1 MMTRCL
7 LSGCLAVV
15 LGVASGAAN
24 AQTMNL
30 GTLPILPALPL
41 TGSVSDPVGAINDT
55 LNFSFPT
62 GASFDS
68 AGMANFPVKLGSIN
82 LYDIAGLS
90 ATLYNGFN
98 ESGGVIGSLNTI
110 TPGVLQG
117 SGSLTPG
124 NYSFLVTGTA
134 SGSAGGLYVYTMAAA
149 VPEVNTW
156 AMMLTGLGLVALGIR
171 RRQS

>member
-1 MMTRCL
+1 MFSRHVF
-7 LSGCLAVV
+7 SGYFAAALAM
-15 LGVASGAAN
+15 ASLAAN
-24 AQTMNL
+24 AQTVNL
-30 GTLPILPALPL
+30 GTMPILPALPL
-41 TGSVSDPVGAINDT
+41 TGSVSDPMGAINDT
-55 LNFSFPT
+55 LNFSVPL
-62 GASFDS
+62 GASFGS
-68 AGMANFPVKLGSIN
+68 AGIANFPVKLGSGN
-82 LYDIAGLS
+82 LYDSAGLS

-98 ESGGVIGSLNTI
+98 ESGSVIGPLNTI

-134 SGSAGGLYVYTMAAA
+134 SGSAGGLYVYTLAAS

-171 RRQS
+171 RR